1 MVADVVYKL
10 CDGASDGSDKVSL
23 IVSCGNGGQ
32 QYTSTYIR
40 YVGRYLRY
48 RYVNYGYLRELML
61 IV

>member
-10 CDGASDGSDKVSL
+10 CDGASDGRDKVSL
-23 IVSCGNGGQ
+23 IVSCGKGGQ
-32 QYTSTYIR
+32 QCTYIR

-48 RYVNYGYLRELML
+48 RYVNYGYSRELML